1 MATRINHKSDFTSY
15 EQFTRYDKPVA
26 VPERVRI
33 TYFTETG
40 FPRCFVAERNG
51 DILKNCS
58 LSDDGMSLRVYVA
71 LSRQYIGTGPLKKII
86 TETVE
91 DANFPNGEKR
101 LDSVAES
108 NVILWSGNSD
118 NGLDTED
125 GAELVPFRYGY
136 SAYEL
141 AKIHGYEGT
150 EEEYALAPLLAI
162 NELEDYAKKDLSNIS
177 DTALRDKIHAQEDW
191 VVEYK
196 IDDDHSVS
204 FDADQDAG
212 QMVGTTAEDV
222 DKALYFSTTSPSFGS
237 AISPVSARIIYG
249 RESLSYV
256 AMFVGSD
263 DYVHK
268 IVWDEAGNLTK
279 QYAYSLDDFA
289 TKEEVESIDFA
300 GYLTSQGYKPTHVI
314 DLGRYENGAFG
325 IDDAWYCG
333 DVQGAIYNYLDG
345 KCNLLLK
352 GASNYNEPRMYT
364 IEGEERDGD
373 TRFTIRFKTSA
384 TRVHVISIDEDAYT
398 DEGERVVTQS
408 YIDLGNSGSGTITSS
423 KFSDTEYAEIT
434 NNH

>member
-108 NVILWSGNSD
+108 NVVLWSGNSD

-125 GAELVPFRYGY
+125 ESELLPFRYGY

-162 NELEDYAKKDLSNIS
+162 NELENYAKKDLSNV
-177 DTALRDKIHAQEDW
+177 DEAEFA
-191 VVEYK
+191 YK
-196 IDDDHSVS
+196 NVLPTSVWECRLDDDPETATPGIRDFWKMNMIELWEAANKQRRLLVKST
-204 FDADQDAG
+204 G
-212 QMVGTTAEDV
+212 IGTLV
-222 DKALYFSTTSPSFGS
+222 
-237 AISPVSARIIYG
+237 SPVSC
-249 RESLSYV
+249 SYV
-256 AMFVGSD
+256 ESPSGDRFVSAQIIFLGAD
-263 DYVHK
+263 DYVYR
-268 IVWDEAGNLTK
+268 VNFDEKGPILYQSYWSHTE
-279 QYAYSLDDFA
+279 FA
-289 TKEEVESIDFA
+289 TKKEMANITPV
-300 GYLTSQGYKPTHVI
+300 YVI
-314 DLGRYENGAFG
+314 DLGEYSSSEGFVFTDPLLSELA
-325 IDDAWYCG
+325 A
-333 DVQGAIYNYLDG
+333 AINAVSEG
-345 KCNLLLK
+345 KATLLLK
-352 GASNYNEPRMYT
+352 GSTPYGDPLFFSGVSVRIDAGIDYRLTFLMSNGRSYWISFEAGYPDSVQQGFT
-364 IEGEERDGD
+364 EGGD
-373 TRFTIRFKTSA
+373 
-384 TRVHVISIDEDAYT
+384 
-398 DEGERVVTQS
+398 
-408 YIDLGNSGSGTITSS
+408 SGTITSEAYTDN
-423 KFSDTEYAEIT
+423 KDYKEI
-434 NNH
+434 

>member
-108 NVILWSGNSD
+108 NVVLWSGNSD

-125 GAELVPFRYGY
+125 ESELLPFRYGY

-162 NELEDYAKKDLSNIS
+162 NELENYAKKDLSNVRLA
-177 DTALRDKIHAQEDW
+177 DFREKG
-191 VVEYK
+191 VYPVESFVYSV
-196 IDDDHSVS
+196 DNDHSVS
-204 FDADQDAG
+204 VGNKEAFAALLGSVSENLDSLLYAQSIASAAG
-212 QMVGTTAEDV
+212 DLG
-222 DKALYFSTTSPSFGS
+222 LS
-237 AISPVSARIIYG
+237 AAAVSLIG
-249 RESLSYV
+249 NDPLSYSV
-256 AMFVGSD
+256 TFVGNDSYWHELRVD
-263 DYVHK
+263 GSGA
-268 IVWDEAGNLTK
+268 ITR
-279 QYAYSLDDFA
+279 QYAYRLDDMA
-289 TKEEVESIDFA
+289 TKDW
-300 GYLTSQGYKPTHVI
+300 LTSQGYKPTHVI
-314 DLGRYENGAFG
+314 DLGRYENGSFG
-325 IDDAWYCG
+325 IDDAWYWG

-364 IEGEERDGD
+364 IEGVERDGD

-423 KFSDTEYAEIT
+423 KFSDTEYTEIT

>member
-51 DILKNCS
+51 NILKNCS

-91 DANFPNGEKR
+91 DANFPNGKKR

-108 NVILWSGNSD
+108 NVVLWSGNSD

-125 GAELVPFRYGY
+125 ESELLPFRYGY

-162 NELEDYAKKDLSNIS
+162 NELEDYAKKDLSNVRLA
-177 DTALRDKIHAQEDW
+177 DFREKG
-191 VVEYK
+191 VYPVESFVYSV
-196 IDDDHSVS
+196 DNDHSVS
-204 FDADQDAG
+204 VGNKEAFAALLGSVSENLDSLLYAQSIASSAG
-212 QMVGTTAEDV
+212 DLG
-222 DKALYFSTTSPSFGS
+222 LS
-237 AISPVSARIIYG
+237 AAAVSLIG
-249 RESLSYV
+249 NDPLSYSV
-256 AMFVGSD
+256 TFVGNDAYWHELRVDGSGA
-263 DYVHK
+263 
-268 IVWDEAGNLTK
+268 ITR
-279 QYAYSLDDFA
+279 QYAYRLDDMA
-289 TKEEVESIDFA
+289 TKDW
-300 GYLTSQGYKPTHVI
+300 LTSQGYKPTHVI
-314 DLGRYENGAFG
+314 DLGRYENGSFG
-325 IDDAWYCG
+325 IDDAWYWG

-352 GASNYNEPRMYT
+352 GANNYNEPRMYT
-364 IEGEERDGD
+364 IEGVERDGD

-423 KFSDTEYAEIT
+423 KFSDTEYTEIT

>member
-15 EQFTRYDKPVA
+15 EQFTRYDKLVA

-108 NVILWSGNSD
+108 NVVLWSGNSD

-125 GAELVPFRYGY
+125 ESELLPFRYGY

-162 NELEDYAKKDLSNIS
+162 NELENYAKKDLSNV
-177 DTALRDKIHAQEDW
+177 DEAEFA
-191 VVEYK
+191 YK
-196 IDDDHSVS
+196 NVLPTSVWECRLDDDPETATPGIRDFWKMNMIELWEAANKQRRLLVKST
-204 FDADQDAG
+204 G
-212 QMVGTTAEDV
+212 IGTLV
-222 DKALYFSTTSPSFGS
+222 
-237 AISPVSARIIYG
+237 SPVSC
-249 RESLSYV
+249 SYV
-256 AMFVGSD
+256 ESPSGDRFVSAQIIFLGAD
-263 DYVHK
+263 DYVYR
-268 IVWDEAGNLTK
+268 VNFDEKGSILYQSYWSHTE
-279 QYAYSLDDFA
+279 FA
-289 TKEEVESIDFA
+289 TKKEMANITPV
-300 GYLTSQGYKPTHVI
+300 YVI
-314 DLGRYENGAFG
+314 DLGEYSSSEGFVFTDPLLSELA
-325 IDDAWYCG
+325 A
-333 DVQGAIYNYLDG
+333 AINAVSEG
-345 KCNLLLK
+345 KATLLLK
-352 GASNYNEPRMYT
+352 GSTPYGDPLFFSGVSVRIDAGIDYRLTFLMSNGRSYWISFEAGYPDSVQQGFT
-364 IEGEERDGD
+364 EGGD
-373 TRFTIRFKTSA
+373 
-384 TRVHVISIDEDAYT
+384 
-398 DEGERVVTQS
+398 
-408 YIDLGNSGSGTITSS
+408 SGTITSEAYTDN
-423 KFSDTEYAEIT
+423 KDYKEI
-434 NNH
+434 

>member
-40 FPRCFVAERNG
+40 FPRCFMAERNG

-108 NVILWSGNSD
+108 NVVLWSGNSD

-125 GAELVPFRYGY
+125 ESELLPFRYGY

-162 NELEDYAKKDLSNIS
+162 NELEDYAKKDLSNVRLA
-177 DTALRDKIHAQEDW
+177 DFREKG
-191 VVEYK
+191 VYPVESFVYSV
-196 IDDDHSVS
+196 DNDHSVS
-204 FDADQDAG
+204 VGNKEAFAALLGSVSENLDSLLYAQSIASSAG
-212 QMVGTTAEDV
+212 DLG
-222 DKALYFSTTSPSFGS
+222 LS
-237 AISPVSARIIYG
+237 AAAVSLIG
-249 RESLSYV
+249 NDPLSYSV
-256 AMFVGSD
+256 TFVGNDAYWHELRVDGSGA
-263 DYVHK
+263 
-268 IVWDEAGNLTK
+268 ITR
-279 QYAYSLDDFA
+279 QYAYRLDDMA
-289 TKEEVESIDFA
+289 TKDW
-300 GYLTSQGYKPTHVI
+300 LTSQGYKPTRVV
-314 DLGRYENGAFG
+314 DLGEYSSSEGFYFNEPLLAEL
-325 IDDAWYCG
+325 AA
-333 DVQGAIYNYLDG
+333 AINAVSEG
-345 KCNLLLK
+345 KASLLLK
-352 GASNYNEPRMYT
+352 ATTSNRVPLAFTGASVR
-364 IEGEERDGD
+364 IEDGVDYRLTFLFDNGRSYSISFEAGYPD
-373 TRFTIRFKTSA
+373 T
-384 TRVHVISIDEDAYT
+384 
-398 DEGERVVTQS
+398 VTQ
-408 YIDLGNSGSGTITSS
+408 GFVQSGTITSETYT
-423 KFSDTEYAEIT
+423 DTTDYKEI
-434 NNH
+434 

>member
-15 EQFTRYDKPVA
+15 EQFPRYDKPVA

-108 NVILWSGNSD
+108 NVVLWSGNSD

-125 GAELVPFRYGY
+125 ESELLPFRYGY

-162 NELEDYAKKDLSNIS
+162 NELENYAKKDLSNV
-177 DTALRDKIHAQEDW
+177 DEAEFA
-191 VVEYK
+191 YK
-196 IDDDHSVS
+196 NVLPTSVWECRLDDDPETATPGIRDFWKMNMIELWEAANKQRRLLVKST
-204 FDADQDAG
+204 G
-212 QMVGTTAEDV
+212 IGTLV
-222 DKALYFSTTSPSFGS
+222 
-237 AISPVSARIIYG
+237 SPVSC
-249 RESLSYV
+249 SYV
-256 AMFVGSD
+256 ESPSGDRFVSAQIIFLGAD
-263 DYVHK
+263 DYVYR
-268 IVWDEAGNLTK
+268 VNFDEKGSILYQSYWSHTE
-279 QYAYSLDDFA
+279 FA
-289 TKEEVESIDFA
+289 TKKEMANITPV
-300 GYLTSQGYKPTHVI
+300 YVI
-314 DLGRYENGAFG
+314 DLGEYSSSEGFVFTDPLLSELA
-325 IDDAWYCG
+325 A
-333 DVQGAIYNYLDG
+333 AINAVSEG
-345 KCNLLLK
+345 KATLLLK
-352 GASNYNEPRMYT
+352 GSTPYGDPLFFSGVSVRIDAGIDYRLTFLMSNGRSYWISFEAGYPDSVQQGFT
-364 IEGEERDGD
+364 EGGD
-373 TRFTIRFKTSA
+373 
-384 TRVHVISIDEDAYT
+384 
-398 DEGERVVTQS
+398 
-408 YIDLGNSGSGTITSS
+408 SGTITSEAYTDN
-423 KFSDTEYAEIT
+423 KDYKEI
-434 NNH
+434 

>member
-58 LSDDGMSLRVYVA
+58 LSDDGMSMRVYVA

-108 NVILWSGNSD
+108 NVVLWSGNSD

-125 GAELVPFRYGY
+125 ESELLPFRYGY

-162 NELEDYAKKDLSNIS
+162 NELENYAKKDLSNV
-177 DTALRDKIHAQEDW
+177 DEAEFA
-191 VVEYK
+191 YK
-196 IDDDHSVS
+196 NVLPTSVWECRLDDDPETATPGIRDFWKMNMIELWEAANKQRRLLVKST
-204 FDADQDAG
+204 G
-212 QMVGTTAEDV
+212 IGTLV
-222 DKALYFSTTSPSFGS
+222 
-237 AISPVSARIIYG
+237 SPVSC
-249 RESLSYV
+249 SYV
-256 AMFVGSD
+256 ESPSGDRFVSAQIIFLGAD
-263 DYVHK
+263 DYVYR
-268 IVWDEAGNLTK
+268 VNFDEKGSILYQSYWSHTE
-279 QYAYSLDDFA
+279 FA
-289 TKEEVESIDFA
+289 TKKEMANITPV
-300 GYLTSQGYKPTHVI
+300 YVI
-314 DLGRYENGAFG
+314 DLGEYSSSEGFVFTDPLLSELA
-325 IDDAWYCG
+325 A
-333 DVQGAIYNYLDG
+333 AINAVSEG
-345 KCNLLLK
+345 KATLLLK
-352 GASNYNEPRMYT
+352 GSTPYGDPLFFSGVSVRIDAGIDYRLTFLMSNGRSYWISFEAGYPDSVQQGFT
-364 IEGEERDGD
+364 EGGD
-373 TRFTIRFKTSA
+373 
-384 TRVHVISIDEDAYT
+384 
-398 DEGERVVTQS
+398 
-408 YIDLGNSGSGTITSS
+408 SGTITSEAYTDN
-423 KFSDTEYAEIT
+423 KDYKEI
-434 NNH
+434 

>member
-108 NVILWSGNSD
+108 NVVLWSGNSD

-125 GAELVPFRYGY
+125 ESELLPFRYGY

-162 NELEDYAKKDLSNIS
+162 NELENYAKKDLSNV
-177 DTALRDKIHAQEDW
+177 DEAEFA
-191 VVEYK
+191 YK
-196 IDDDHSVS
+196 NVLPTSVWECRLDDDPETATPGIRDFWKMNMIELWEAANKQRRLLVKST
-204 FDADQDAG
+204 G
-212 QMVGTTAEDV
+212 IGTLV
-222 DKALYFSTTSPSFGS
+222 
-237 AISPVSARIIYG
+237 SPVSC
-249 RESLSYV
+249 SYV
-256 AMFVGSD
+256 ESPSGDRFVSAQIIFLGAD
-263 DYVHK
+263 DYVYR
-268 IVWDEAGNLTK
+268 VNFDEKGSILYQSYWSHTE
-279 QYAYSLDDFA
+279 FA
-289 TKEEVESIDFA
+289 TKKEMANITPV
-300 GYLTSQGYKPTHVI
+300 YVI
-314 DLGRYENGAFG
+314 DLGEYSSSEGFVFTDPLLSELA
-325 IDDAWYCG
+325 A
-333 DVQGAIYNYLDG
+333 AINAVSEG
-345 KCNLLLK
+345 KATLLLK
-352 GASNYNEPRMYT
+352 GSTPYGDPLFFSGVSVRIDAGINYRLTFLMSNGRSYWISFEAGYPDSVQQGFT
-364 IEGEERDGD
+364 EGGD
-373 TRFTIRFKTSA
+373 
-384 TRVHVISIDEDAYT
+384 
-398 DEGERVVTQS
+398 
-408 YIDLGNSGSGTITSS
+408 SGTITSEAYTDN
-423 KFSDTEYAEIT
+423 KDYKEI
-434 NNH
+434 

>member
-1 MATRINHKSDFTSY
+1 MAITKEELTSI
-15 EQFTRYDKPVA
+15 VNS
-26 VPERVRI
+26 V
-33 TYFTETG
+33 
-40 FPRCFVAERNG
+40 
-51 DILKNCS
+51 
-58 LSDDGMSLRVYVA
+58 LS
-71 LSRQYIGTGPLKKII
+71 
-86 TETVE
+86 
-91 DANFPNGEKR
+91 
-101 LDSVAES
+101 
-108 NVILWSGNSD
+108 
-118 NGLDTED
+118 
-125 GAELVPFRYGY
+125 
-136 SAYEL
+136 
-141 AKIHGYEGT
+141 
-150 EEEYALAPLLAI
+150 ALATNSKTIDQLTSITDLGDDDFFEVNGGKKVSYGLI
-162 NELEDYAKKDLSNIS
+162 SELQKDYTNENFAKKDLSNVS
-177 DTALRDKIHAQEDW
+177 DTALRNKIQALEDC

-196 IDDDHSVS
+196 IDADHSVS

-212 QMVGTTAEDV
+212 TMVGVTAEDG

-237 AISPVSARIIYG
+237 AISPVSAKIVYG

-314 DLGRYENGAFG
+314 DLGRYENGSFG
-325 IDDAWYCG
+325 IDDAWYWG
-333 DVQGAIYNYLDG
+333 NVQGVIYNYLDG

-364 IEGEERDGD
+364 IEGVERNGD
-373 TRFTIRFKTSA
+373 TRFTIRLKTSA

-423 KFSDTEYAEIT
+423 KFSDTEYTEIT

>member
-108 NVILWSGNSD
+108 NVVLWSGNSD

-125 GAELVPFRYGY
+125 ESELLPFRYGY

-162 NELEDYAKKDLSNIS
+162 NELENYAKKDLSNV
-177 DTALRDKIHAQEDW
+177 DEAEFA
-191 VVEYK
+191 YK
-196 IDDDHSVS
+196 NVLPTSVWECRLDDDPETATPGIRDFWKMNMIELWEAANKQRRLLVKST
-204 FDADQDAG
+204 G
-212 QMVGTTAEDV
+212 IGTLV
-222 DKALYFSTTSPSFGS
+222 
-237 AISPVSARIIYG
+237 SPVSC
-249 RESLSYV
+249 SYV
-256 AMFVGSD
+256 ESPSGDRFVSAQIIFLGAD
-263 DYVHK
+263 DYVYR
-268 IVWDEAGNLTK
+268 VNFDEKGSILYQSYWSHTE
-279 QYAYSLDDFA
+279 FA
-289 TKEEVESIDFA
+289 TKKEMANITPV
-300 GYLTSQGYKPTHVI
+300 YVI
-314 DLGRYENGAFG
+314 DLGEYSSSEGFVFTDPLLSELA
-325 IDDAWYCG
+325 A
-333 DVQGAIYNYLDG
+333 AINAVSEG
-345 KCNLLLK
+345 KATLLLK
-352 GASNYNEPRMYT
+352 GSTPYGDPLFFSGVSVRIDAGIDYRLTFLMSNGRSYWISFEAGYPDSVQQGFT
-364 IEGEERDGD
+364 EGG
-373 TRFTIRFKTSA
+373 
-384 TRVHVISIDEDAYT
+384 
-398 DEGERVVTQS
+398 
-408 YIDLGNSGSGTITSS
+408 GSGTITSEAYTDN
-423 KFSDTEYAEIT
+423 KDYKEI
-434 NNH
+434 

>member
-125 GAELVPFRYGY
+125 GAELLPFRYGY

-162 NELEDYAKKDLSNIS
+162 NELEDYAKKDLSNV
-177 DTALRDKIHAQEDW
+177 DEAEFA
-191 VVEYK
+191 YK
-196 IDDDHSVS
+196 NVLPTSVWECRLDDDPETATPGIRDFWKMNMIELWEAANKQRRRLVKST
-204 FDADQDAG
+204 G
-212 QMVGTTAEDV
+212 IGTLV
-222 DKALYFSTTSPSFGS
+222 
-237 AISPVSARIIYG
+237 SPVSC
-249 RESLSYV
+249 SYV
-256 AMFVGSD
+256 ESPSGDRFVSAQIIFLGAD
-263 DYVHK
+263 DYVYR
-268 IVWDEAGNLTK
+268 VNFDEKGSILYQSYWSHTE
-279 QYAYSLDDFA
+279 FA
-289 TKEEVESIDFA
+289 TKKEMANITPV
-300 GYLTSQGYKPTHVI
+300 YVI
-314 DLGRYENGAFG
+314 DLGEYSSSEGFVFTDPLLSELA
-325 IDDAWYCG
+325 A
-333 DVQGAIYNYLDG
+333 AINAVSEG
-345 KCNLLLK
+345 KATLLLK
-352 GASNYNEPRMYT
+352 GSTPYGDPLFFSGVSVRIDAGIDYRLTFLMSNGRSYWISFEAGYPDSVQQGFT
-364 IEGEERDGD
+364 EGG
-373 TRFTIRFKTSA
+373 
-384 TRVHVISIDEDAYT
+384 
-398 DEGERVVTQS
+398 
-408 YIDLGNSGSGTITSS
+408 GSGTITSEVYTDN
-423 KFSDTEYAEIT
+423 KDYKEI
-434 NNH
+434 

>member
-125 GAELVPFRYGY
+125 GAELLPFRYGY

-141 AKIHGYEGT
+141 AKIHGNGRGICT
-150 EEEYALAPLLAI
+150 RSA
-162 NELEDYAKKDLSNIS
+162 
-177 DTALRDKIHAQEDW
+177 
-191 VVEYK
+191 
-196 IDDDHSVS
+196 
-204 FDADQDAG
+204 
-212 QMVGTTAEDV
+212 VG
-222 DKALYFSTTSPSFGS
+222 
-237 AISPVSARIIYG
+237 
-249 RESLSYV
+249 
-256 AMFVGSD
+256 
-263 DYVHK
+263 H
-268 IVWDEAGNLTK
+268 
-279 QYAYSLDDFA
+279 Q
-289 TKEEVESIDFA
+289 
-300 GYLTSQGYKPTHVI
+300 
-314 DLGRYENGAFG
+314 
-325 IDDAWYCG
+325 
-333 DVQGAIYNYLDG
+333 
-345 KCNLLLK
+345 
-352 GASNYNEPRMYT
+352 
-364 IEGEERDGD
+364 
-373 TRFTIRFKTSA
+373 
-384 TRVHVISIDEDAYT
+384 
-398 DEGERVVTQS
+398 
-408 YIDLGNSGSGTITSS
+408 
-423 KFSDTEYAEIT
+423 
-434 NNH
+434 

>member
-108 NVILWSGNSD
+108 NVVLWSGNSD

-125 GAELVPFRYGY
+125 ESELLPFRYGY

-162 NELEDYAKKDLSNIS
+162 NELENYAKKDLSNVRLA
-177 DTALRDKIHAQEDW
+177 DFREKG
-191 VVEYK
+191 VYPVESFVYSV
-196 IDDDHSVS
+196 DNDHSVS
-204 FDADQDAG
+204 VGNKEAFAALLGSVSENLDSLLYAQSIASAAG
-212 QMVGTTAEDV
+212 DLG
-222 DKALYFSTTSPSFGS
+222 LS
-237 AISPVSARIIYG
+237 AAAVSLIG
-249 RESLSYV
+249 NDPLSYSV
-256 AMFVGSD
+256 TFVGNDSYWHELRVD
-263 DYVHK
+263 GSGA
-268 IVWDEAGNLTK
+268 ITR
-279 QYAYSLDDFA
+279 QYAYRLDDMA
-289 TKEEVESIDFA
+289 TKDW
-300 GYLTSQGYKPTHVI
+300 LTSQGYKPTHVI

-325 IDDAWYCG
+325 IDDAWYWG

-364 IEGEERDGD
+364 IEGVERDGD

-423 KFSDTEYAEIT
+423 KFSDTEYTEIT

>member
-108 NVILWSGNSD
+108 NVVLWSGNSD

-125 GAELVPFRYGY
+125 ESELLPFRYGY

-162 NELEDYAKKDLSNIS
+162 NELENYAKKDLSNV
-177 DTALRDKIHAQEDW
+177 DEAEFA
-191 VVEYK
+191 YK
-196 IDDDHSVS
+196 NVLPTSVWECRLDDDPETATPGIRDFWKMNMIELWEAANKQRRLLVKST
-204 FDADQDAG
+204 G
-212 QMVGTTAEDV
+212 IGTLV
-222 DKALYFSTTSPSFGS
+222 
-237 AISPVSARIIYG
+237 SPVSC
-249 RESLSYV
+249 SYV
-256 AMFVGSD
+256 ESPSGDRFVSAQIIFLGAD
-263 DYVHK
+263 DYVYR
-268 IVWDEAGNLTK
+268 VNFDEKGSILYQSYWSHTE
-279 QYAYSLDDFA
+279 FA
-289 TKEEVESIDFA
+289 TKKEMANITPV
-300 GYLTSQGYKPTHVI
+300 YVI
-314 DLGRYENGAFG
+314 DLGEYSSSEGFVFTDPLLSELA
-325 IDDAWYCG
+325 A
-333 DVQGAIYNYLDG
+333 AINAVSEG
-345 KCNLLLK
+345 KATLLLK
-352 GASNYNEPRMYT
+352 GSTPYGDPLFFSGVSVRIDAGIDYRLTFLMSNGRSYWISFEAGYPDSVQQGFT
-364 IEGEERDGD
+364 EGGD
-373 TRFTIRFKTSA
+373 
-384 TRVHVISIDEDAYT
+384 
-398 DEGERVVTQS
+398 
-408 YIDLGNSGSGTITSS
+408 SGTITSEAYTDN
-423 KFSDTEYAEIT
+423 KDYKEI
-434 NNH
+434 

>member
-108 NVILWSGNSD
+108 NVVLWSGNSD

-125 GAELVPFRYGY
+125 ESELLPFRYGY

-162 NELEDYAKKDLSNIS
+162 NELENYAKKDLSNV
-177 DTALRDKIHAQEDW
+177 DEAEFA
-191 VVEYK
+191 YK
-196 IDDDHSVS
+196 NVLPTSVWECRLDDDPETATPGIRDFWKMNMIELWEAANKQRRLLVKST
-204 FDADQDAG
+204 G
-212 QMVGTTAEDV
+212 IGTLV
-222 DKALYFSTTSPSFGS
+222 
-237 AISPVSARIIYG
+237 SPVSC
-249 RESLSYV
+249 SYV
-256 AMFVGSD
+256 ESPSGDRFVSAQIIFLGAD
-263 DYVHK
+263 DYVYR
-268 IVWDEAGNLTK
+268 VNFDEKGSILYQSYWSHTE
-279 QYAYSLDDFA
+279 FA
-289 TKEEVESIDFA
+289 TKKEMANITPV
-300 GYLTSQGYKPTHVI
+300 YVI
-314 DLGRYENGAFG
+314 DLGEYSSSEGFDFTDPLLSELAAAMNA
-325 IDDAWYCG
+325 
-333 DVQGAIYNYLDG
+333 VSEG
-345 KCNLLLK
+345 KATLLLK
-352 GASNYNEPRMYT
+352 GSTPYGDPLFFTGVSVRIDAGIDYRLTFLMSNGRSYWISFEAGYPDSVQQGFT
-364 IEGEERDGD
+364 EGG
-373 TRFTIRFKTSA
+373 
-384 TRVHVISIDEDAYT
+384 
-398 DEGERVVTQS
+398 
-408 YIDLGNSGSGTITSS
+408 GSGTITSEAYTDN
-423 KFSDTEYAEIT
+423 KDYKEI
-434 NNH
+434 

>member
-101 LDSVAES
+101 QDSVAES
-108 NVILWSGNSD
+108 NVVLWSGNSD

-125 GAELVPFRYGY
+125 ESELLPFRYGY

-162 NELEDYAKKDLSNIS
+162 NELENYAKKDLSNV
-177 DTALRDKIHAQEDW
+177 DEAEFA
-191 VVEYK
+191 YK
-196 IDDDHSVS
+196 NVLPTSVWECRLDDDPETATPGIRDFWKMNMIELWEAANKQRRLLVKST
-204 FDADQDAG
+204 G
-212 QMVGTTAEDV
+212 IGTLV
-222 DKALYFSTTSPSFGS
+222 
-237 AISPVSARIIYG
+237 SPVSC
-249 RESLSYV
+249 SYV
-256 AMFVGSD
+256 ESPSGDRFVSAQIIFLGAD
-263 DYVHK
+263 DYVYR
-268 IVWDEAGNLTK
+268 VNFDEKGSILYQSYWSHTE
-279 QYAYSLDDFA
+279 FA
-289 TKEEVESIDFA
+289 TKKEMANITPV
-300 GYLTSQGYKPTHVI
+300 YVI
-314 DLGRYENGAFG
+314 DLGEYSSSEGFVFTDPLLSELA
-325 IDDAWYCG
+325 A
-333 DVQGAIYNYLDG
+333 AINAVSEG
-345 KCNLLLK
+345 KATLLLK
-352 GASNYNEPRMYT
+352 GSTPYGDPLFFSGVSVRIDAGIDYRLTFLMSNGRSYWISFEAGYPDSVQQGFT
-364 IEGEERDGD
+364 EGGD
-373 TRFTIRFKTSA
+373 
-384 TRVHVISIDEDAYT
+384 
-398 DEGERVVTQS
+398 
-408 YIDLGNSGSGTITSS
+408 SGTITSEAYTDN
-423 KFSDTEYAEIT
+423 KDYKEI
-434 NNH
+434 

>member
-108 NVILWSGNSD
+108 NVVLWSGNSD

-125 GAELVPFRYGY
+125 ESELLPFRYGY

-162 NELEDYAKKDLSNIS
+162 NELENYAKKDLSNV
-177 DTALRDKIHAQEDW
+177 DEAEFA
-191 VVEYK
+191 YK
-196 IDDDHSVS
+196 NVLPTSVWECRLDDDPETATPGIRDFWKMNMIELWEAANKQRRLLVKST
-204 FDADQDAG
+204 G
-212 QMVGTTAEDV
+212 IGTLV
-222 DKALYFSTTSPSFGS
+222 
-237 AISPVSARIIYG
+237 SPVSC
-249 RESLSYV
+249 SYV
-256 AMFVGSD
+256 ESPSGDRFVSAQIIFLGAD
-263 DYVHK
+263 DYVYR
-268 IVWDEAGNLTK
+268 VNFDEKGSILYQSYWSHTE
-279 QYAYSLDDFA
+279 FA
-289 TKEEVESIDFA
+289 TKKEMANITPV
-300 GYLTSQGYKPTHVI
+300 YVI
-314 DLGRYENGAFG
+314 DLGEYSSSEGFVFTDPLLSELA
-325 IDDAWYCG
+325 A
-333 DVQGAIYNYLDG
+333 AINAVSEG
-345 KCNLLLK
+345 KATLLLK
-352 GASNYNEPRMYT
+352 GSSPYGDPLFFSGVSVRIDAGIDYRLTFLMSNGRSYWISFEAGYPDSVQQGFT
-364 IEGEERDGD
+364 EGG
-373 TRFTIRFKTSA
+373 
-384 TRVHVISIDEDAYT
+384 
-398 DEGERVVTQS
+398 
-408 YIDLGNSGSGTITSS
+408 GSGTITSEAYTDN
-423 KFSDTEYAEIT
+423 KDYKEI
-434 NNH
+434 

>member
-108 NVILWSGNSD
+108 NVVLWSGNSD

-125 GAELVPFRYGY
+125 ESELLPFRYGY

-162 NELEDYAKKDLSNIS
+162 NELENYAKKDLSNV
-177 DTALRDKIHAQEDW
+177 DEAEFA
-191 VVEYK
+191 YK
-196 IDDDHSVS
+196 NVLPTSVWECRLDDDPETATPGIRDFWKMNMIELWEAANKQRRLLVKST
-204 FDADQDAG
+204 G
-212 QMVGTTAEDV
+212 IGTLV
-222 DKALYFSTTSPSFGS
+222 
-237 AISPVSARIIYG
+237 SPVSC
-249 RESLSYV
+249 SYV
-256 AMFVGSD
+256 ESPSGDRFVSAQIIFLGAD
-263 DYVHK
+263 DYVYR
-268 IVWDEAGNLTK
+268 VNFDEKGSILYQSYWSHTE
-279 QYAYSLDDFA
+279 FA
-289 TKEEVESIDFA
+289 TKKEMANITPV
-300 GYLTSQGYKPTHVI
+300 YVI
-314 DLGRYENGAFG
+314 DLGEYSSSEGFVFTDPLLSELA
-325 IDDAWYCG
+325 A
-333 DVQGAIYNYLDG
+333 AINAVSEG
-345 KCNLLLK
+345 KATLLLK
-352 GASNYNEPRMYT
+352 GSTPYGDPLFFSGVSVRIDAGIDYRLTFLMSNGRSYWISFEAGYPDSVQQGFT
-364 IEGEERDGD
+364 EGGD
-373 TRFTIRFKTSA
+373 
-384 TRVHVISIDEDAYT
+384 
-398 DEGERVVTQS
+398 
-408 YIDLGNSGSGTITSS
+408 SGTITSEAYTDN
-423 KFSDTEYAEIT
+423 KDYKE
-434 NNH
+434 N

>member
-108 NVILWSGNSD
+108 NVVLWSGNSD

-125 GAELVPFRYGY
+125 ESELLPFRYGY

-162 NELEDYAKKDLSNIS
+162 NELENYAKKDLSNV
-177 DTALRDKIHAQEDW
+177 DEAEFA
-191 VVEYK
+191 YK
-196 IDDDHSVS
+196 NVLPTSVWECRLDDDPETATPGIRDFWKMNMIELWEAANKQRRLLVKST
-204 FDADQDAG
+204 G
-212 QMVGTTAEDV
+212 IGTLV
-222 DKALYFSTTSPSFGS
+222 
-237 AISPVSARIIYG
+237 SPVSC
-249 RESLSYV
+249 SYV
-256 AMFVGSD
+256 ESPSGDRFVSAQIIFLGAD
-263 DYVHK
+263 DYVYR
-268 IVWDEAGNLTK
+268 VNFDEKGSILYQSYWSHTE
-279 QYAYSLDDFA
+279 FA
-289 TKEEVESIDFA
+289 TKKEMANITPV
-300 GYLTSQGYKPTHVI
+300 YVI
-314 DLGRYENGAFG
+314 DLGEYSSSEGFVFTDPLLSELA
-325 IDDAWYCG
+325 A
-333 DVQGAIYNYLDG
+333 AINAVSEG
-345 KCNLLLK
+345 KATLLLK
-352 GASNYNEPRMYT
+352 GSTPYGDPLFFSGVSVRIDAGIDYRLTFLMSNGRSYWISFEAGYPDSVQQGFT
-364 IEGEERDGD
+364 EGGD
-373 TRFTIRFKTSA
+373 
-384 TRVHVISIDEDAYT
+384 
-398 DEGERVVTQS
+398 
-408 YIDLGNSGSGTITSS
+408 SGTITSEAYTDN
-423 KFSDTEYAEIT
+423 KDYKEIKT
-434 NNH
+434 NQ

>member
-125 GAELVPFRYGY
+125 GAELLPFRYGY

-162 NELEDYAKKDLSNIS
+162 NELEDYAKKDLSNV
-177 DTALRDKIHAQEDW
+177 DEAEFA
-191 VVEYK
+191 YK
-196 IDDDHSVS
+196 NVLPTSVWECRLDDDPETATPGIRDFWKMNMIELWEAANKQRRLLVKSM
-204 FDADQDAG
+204 G
-212 QMVGTTAEDV
+212 IGTLV
-222 DKALYFSTTSPSFGS
+222 
-237 AISPVSARIIYG
+237 SPVSC
-249 RESLSYV
+249 SYV
-256 AMFVGSD
+256 ESPSGDRFVSAQIIFLGAD
-263 DYVHK
+263 DYVYR
-268 IVWDEAGNLTK
+268 VNFDEKGSILYQSYWSHTE
-279 QYAYSLDDFA
+279 FA
-289 TKEEVESIDFA
+289 TKKEMANITPV
-300 GYLTSQGYKPTHVI
+300 YVI
-314 DLGRYENGAFG
+314 DLGEYSSSEGFVFTDPLLSELA
-325 IDDAWYCG
+325 A
-333 DVQGAIYNYLDG
+333 AINAVSEG
-345 KCNLLLK
+345 KATLLLK
-352 GASNYNEPRMYT
+352 GSTPYGDPLFFSGVSVRIDAGIDYRLTFLMSNGRSYWISFEAGYPDSVQQGFT
-364 IEGEERDGD
+364 EGG
-373 TRFTIRFKTSA
+373 
-384 TRVHVISIDEDAYT
+384 
-398 DEGERVVTQS
+398 
-408 YIDLGNSGSGTITSS
+408 GSGTITSEVYTDN
-423 KFSDTEYAEIT
+423 KDYKEI
-434 NNH
+434 

>member
-1 MATRINHKSDFTSY
+1 MATRINHKSDFPSY

-108 NVILWSGNSD
+108 NVVLWSGNSD

-125 GAELVPFRYGY
+125 ESELLPFRYGY

-162 NELEDYAKKDLSNIS
+162 NELENYAKKDLSNV
-177 DTALRDKIHAQEDW
+177 DEAEFA
-191 VVEYK
+191 YK
-196 IDDDHSVS
+196 NVLPTSVWECRLDDDPETATPGIRDFWKMNMIELWEAANKQRRLLVKST
-204 FDADQDAG
+204 G
-212 QMVGTTAEDV
+212 IGTLV
-222 DKALYFSTTSPSFGS
+222 
-237 AISPVSARIIYG
+237 SPVSC
-249 RESLSYV
+249 SYV
-256 AMFVGSD
+256 ESPSGDRFVSAQIIFLGAD
-263 DYVHK
+263 DYVYR
-268 IVWDEAGNLTK
+268 VNFDEKGSILYQSYWSHTE
-279 QYAYSLDDFA
+279 FA
-289 TKEEVESIDFA
+289 TKKEMANITPV
-300 GYLTSQGYKPTHVI
+300 YVI
-314 DLGRYENGAFG
+314 DLGEYSSSEGFVFTDPLLSELA
-325 IDDAWYCG
+325 A
-333 DVQGAIYNYLDG
+333 AINAVSEG
-345 KCNLLLK
+345 KATLLLK
-352 GASNYNEPRMYT
+352 GSTPYGDPLFFSGVSVRIDAGIDYRLTFLMSNGRSYWISFEAGYPDSVQQGFT
-364 IEGEERDGD
+364 EGGD
-373 TRFTIRFKTSA
+373 
-384 TRVHVISIDEDAYT
+384 
-398 DEGERVVTQS
+398 
-408 YIDLGNSGSGTITSS
+408 SGTITSEAYTDN
-423 KFSDTEYAEIT
+423 KDYKEI
-434 NNH
+434 

>member
-108 NVILWSGNSD
+108 NVVLWSGNSD

-125 GAELVPFRYGY
+125 ESELLPFRYGY

-162 NELEDYAKKDLSNIS
+162 NELENYAKKDLSNV
-177 DTALRDKIHAQEDW
+177 DEAEFA
-191 VVEYK
+191 YK
-196 IDDDHSVS
+196 NVLPTSVWECRLDDDPETATPGIRDFWKMNMIELWEAANKQRRLLVKST
-204 FDADQDAG
+204 G
-212 QMVGTTAEDV
+212 IGTLV
-222 DKALYFSTTSPSFGS
+222 
-237 AISPVSARIIYG
+237 SPVSC
-249 RESLSYV
+249 SYV
-256 AMFVGSD
+256 ESPSGDRFVSAQIIFLGAD
-263 DYVHK
+263 DYVYR
-268 IVWDEAGNLTK
+268 VNFDEKGSILYQSYWSHTE
-279 QYAYSLDDFA
+279 FA
-289 TKEEVESIDFA
+289 TKKEMANITPV
-300 GYLTSQGYKPTHVI
+300 YVI
-314 DLGRYENGAFG
+314 DLVEYSSSEGFVFTDPLLSELA
-325 IDDAWYCG
+325 A
-333 DVQGAIYNYLDG
+333 AINAVSEG
-345 KCNLLLK
+345 KATLLLK
-352 GASNYNEPRMYT
+352 GSTPYGDPLFFSGVSVRIDAGIDYRLTFLMSNGRSYWISFEAGYPDSVQQGFT
-364 IEGEERDGD
+364 EGGD
-373 TRFTIRFKTSA
+373 
-384 TRVHVISIDEDAYT
+384 
-398 DEGERVVTQS
+398 
-408 YIDLGNSGSGTITSS
+408 SGTITSEAYTDN
-423 KFSDTEYAEIT
+423 KDYKEI
-434 NNH
+434 

>member
-108 NVILWSGNSD
+108 NVVLWSGNSD
-118 NGLDTED
+118 NSLDTED
-125 GAELVPFRYGY
+125 ESELLPFRYGY

-162 NELEDYAKKDLSNIS
+162 NELENYAKKDLSNV
-177 DTALRDKIHAQEDW
+177 DEAEFA
-191 VVEYK
+191 YK
-196 IDDDHSVS
+196 NVLPTSVWECRLDDDPETATPGIRDFWKMNMIELWEAANKQRRLLVKST
-204 FDADQDAG
+204 G
-212 QMVGTTAEDV
+212 IGTLV
-222 DKALYFSTTSPSFGS
+222 
-237 AISPVSARIIYG
+237 SPVSC
-249 RESLSYV
+249 SYV
-256 AMFVGSD
+256 ESPSGDRFVSAQIIFLGAD
-263 DYVHK
+263 DYVYR
-268 IVWDEAGNLTK
+268 VNFDEKGSILYQSYWSHTE
-279 QYAYSLDDFA
+279 FA
-289 TKEEVESIDFA
+289 TKKEMANITPV
-300 GYLTSQGYKPTHVI
+300 YVI
-314 DLGRYENGAFG
+314 DLGEYSSSEGFVFTDPLLSELA
-325 IDDAWYCG
+325 A
-333 DVQGAIYNYLDG
+333 AINAVSEG
-345 KCNLLLK
+345 KATLLLK
-352 GASNYNEPRMYT
+352 GSTPYGDPLFFSGVSVRIDAGIDYRLTFLMSNGRSYWISFEAGYPDSVQQGFT
-364 IEGEERDGD
+364 EGGD
-373 TRFTIRFKTSA
+373 
-384 TRVHVISIDEDAYT
+384 
-398 DEGERVVTQS
+398 
-408 YIDLGNSGSGTITSS
+408 SGTITSEAYTDN
-423 KFSDTEYAEIT
+423 KDYKEI
-434 NNH
+434 

>member
-108 NVILWSGNSD
+108 NVVLWSGNSD

-125 GAELVPFRYGY
+125 GAELLPFRYGY

-162 NELEDYAKKDLSNIS
+162 NELENYAKKDLSNVRLA
-177 DTALRDKIHAQEDW
+177 DFREKG
-191 VVEYK
+191 VYPVESFVYSV
-196 IDDDHSVS
+196 DNDHSVS
-204 FDADQDAG
+204 VGNKEAFAALLGSVSENLDSLLYAQSIASAAG
-212 QMVGTTAEDV
+212 DLG
-222 DKALYFSTTSPSFGS
+222 LS
-237 AISPVSARIIYG
+237 AAAVSLIG
-249 RESLSYV
+249 NDPLSYSV
-256 AMFVGSD
+256 TFVGNDSYWHELRVD
-263 DYVHK
+263 GSGA
-268 IVWDEAGNLTK
+268 ITR
-279 QYAYSLDDFA
+279 QYAYRLDDMA
-289 TKEEVESIDFA
+289 TKDW
-300 GYLTSQGYKPTHVI
+300 LTSQGYKPTHVI

-325 IDDAWYCG
+325 IDDAWYWG

-364 IEGEERDGD
+364 IEGVERDGD

-384 TRVHVISIDEDAYT
+384 TRVCEIRIDEDAYT

-423 KFSDTEYAEIT
+423 KFSDTEYTEIT

>member
-108 NVILWSGNSD
+108 NVVLWSGNSD

-125 GAELVPFRYGY
+125 ESELLPFRYGY

-162 NELEDYAKKDLSNIS
+162 NELENYAKKDLSNVRLA
-177 DTALRDKIHAQEDW
+177 DFREKG
-191 VVEYK
+191 VYPVESFVYSV
-196 IDDDHSVS
+196 DNDHSVS
-204 FDADQDAG
+204 VGNKEAFAALLGSVSENLDSLLYAQSIASAAG
-212 QMVGTTAEDV
+212 DLG
-222 DKALYFSTTSPSFGS
+222 LS
-237 AISPVSARIIYG
+237 AAAVSLIG
-249 RESLSYV
+249 NDPLSYSV
-256 AMFVGSD
+256 TFVGNDSYWHELRVD
-263 DYVHK
+263 GSGA
-268 IVWDEAGNLTK
+268 ITR
-279 QYAYSLDDFA
+279 QYAYRLDDMA
-289 TKEEVESIDFA
+289 TKDW
-300 GYLTSQGYKPTHVI
+300 LTSQGYKPTHVI
-314 DLGRYENGAFG
+314 DLGRYENGSFG
-325 IDDAWYCG
+325 IDDAWYWG

-364 IEGEERDGD
+364 IEGVERDGD

-384 TRVHVISIDEDAYT
+384 TRVHVISI
-398 DEGERVVTQS
+398 
-408 YIDLGNSGSGTITSS
+408 
-423 KFSDTEYAEIT
+423 
-434 NNH
+434 

>member
-108 NVILWSGNSD
+108 NVVLWSGNSD

-125 GAELVPFRYGY
+125 ESELLPFRYGY

-162 NELEDYAKKDLSNIS
+162 NELENYAKKDLSNV
-177 DTALRDKIHAQEDW
+177 DEAEFA
-191 VVEYK
+191 YK
-196 IDDDHSVS
+196 NVLPTSVWECRLDDDPETATPGIRDFWKMNMIELWEAANKQRRLLVKST
-204 FDADQDAG
+204 G
-212 QMVGTTAEDV
+212 IGTLV
-222 DKALYFSTTSPSFGS
+222 
-237 AISPVSARIIYG
+237 SPVSC
-249 RESLSYV
+249 SYV
-256 AMFVGSD
+256 ESPSGDRFVSAQIIFLGAD
-263 DYVHK
+263 DYVYR
-268 IVWDEAGNLTK
+268 VNFDEKGSILYQSYWSHTE
-279 QYAYSLDDFA
+279 FA
-289 TKEEVESIDFA
+289 TKKEMANITPV
-300 GYLTSQGYKPTHVI
+300 YVI
-314 DLGRYENGAFG
+314 DLGEYSSSEGFVFTDPLLSELAAEINA
-325 IDDAWYCG
+325 
-333 DVQGAIYNYLDG
+333 VSEG
-345 KCNLLLK
+345 KATLLLK
-352 GASNYNEPRMYT
+352 GSTPYGDPLFFSGVSVRIDAGIDYRLTFLMSNGRSYWISFEAGYPDSVQQGFT
-364 IEGEERDGD
+364 EGGD
-373 TRFTIRFKTSA
+373 
-384 TRVHVISIDEDAYT
+384 
-398 DEGERVVTQS
+398 
-408 YIDLGNSGSGTITSS
+408 SGTITSEAYTDN
-423 KFSDTEYAEIT
+423 KDYKEI
-434 NNH
+434 

>member
-40 FPRCFVAERNG
+40 FPRCFMAERNG

-108 NVILWSGNSD
+108 NVVLWSGNSD

-125 GAELVPFRYGY
+125 ESELLPFRYGY

-162 NELEDYAKKDLSNIS
+162 NELEDYAKKDLSNVRLA
-177 DTALRDKIHAQEDW
+177 DFREKG
-191 VVEYK
+191 VYPVESFVYSV
-196 IDDDHSVS
+196 DNDHSVS
-204 FDADQDAG
+204 VGNKEAFAALLGSVSENLDSLLYAQSIASSAG
-212 QMVGTTAEDV
+212 DLG
-222 DKALYFSTTSPSFGS
+222 LS
-237 AISPVSARIIYG
+237 AAAVSLIG
-249 RESLSYV
+249 NDPLSYSV
-256 AMFVGSD
+256 TFVGNDAYWHELRVDGSGA
-263 DYVHK
+263 
-268 IVWDEAGNLTK
+268 ITR
-279 QYAYSLDDFA
+279 QYAYRLDDMA
-289 TKEEVESIDFA
+289 TKDW
-300 GYLTSQGYKPTHVI
+300 LTSQGYKPTRVV
-314 DLGRYENGAFG
+314 DLGEYSSSEGFYFNEPLLAEL
-325 IDDAWYCG
+325 AA
-333 DVQGAIYNYLDG
+333 AINAVSEG
-345 KCNLLLK
+345 KASLLLK
-352 GASNYNEPRMYT
+352 ATTSNRVPLAFTGASVR
-364 IEGEERDGD
+364 IEDGVDYRLTFLFDNGRSYSISFEAGYPD
-373 TRFTIRFKTSA
+373 T
-384 TRVHVISIDEDAYT
+384 
-398 DEGERVVTQS
+398 VTQ
-408 YIDLGNSGSGTITSS
+408 GFVQSGTITSEAY
-423 KFSDTEYAEIT
+423 SDTTDYKEI
-434 NNH
+434 

>member
-108 NVILWSGNSD
+108 NVVLWSGNSD

-125 GAELVPFRYGY
+125 ESELLPFRYGY

-162 NELEDYAKKDLSNIS
+162 NELENYAKKDLSNVRLA
-177 DTALRDKIHAQEDW
+177 DFREKG
-191 VVEYK
+191 VYPVESFVYSV
-196 IDDDHSVS
+196 DNDHSVS
-204 FDADQDAG
+204 VGNKEAFAALLGSVSENLDSLLYAQSIASAAG
-212 QMVGTTAEDV
+212 DLG
-222 DKALYFSTTSPSFGS
+222 LS
-237 AISPVSARIIYG
+237 AAAVSLIG
-249 RESLSYV
+249 NDPLSYSV
-256 AMFVGSD
+256 TFVGNDSYWHELRVD
-263 DYVHK
+263 GSGA
-268 IVWDEAGNLTK
+268 ITR
-279 QYAYSLDDFA
+279 QYAYRLDDMA
-289 TKEEVESIDFA
+289 TKDW
-300 GYLTSQGYKPTHVI
+300 LTSQGYKPTHVI
-314 DLGRYENGAFG
+314 DLGRYENGSFG
-325 IDDAWYCG
+325 IDDAWYWG

-364 IEGEERDGD
+364 IEGVERDGD

>member
-125 GAELVPFRYGY
+125 GAELLPFRYGY

-162 NELEDYAKKDLSNIS
+162 NELEDYAKKDLSNV
-177 DTALRDKIHAQEDW
+177 DEAEFA
-191 VVEYK
+191 YK
-196 IDDDHSVS
+196 NVLPTSVWECRLDDDPETATPGIRDFWKMNMIELWEAANKQRRLLVKST
-204 FDADQDAG
+204 G
-212 QMVGTTAEDV
+212 IGTLV
-222 DKALYFSTTSPSFGS
+222 
-237 AISPVSARIIYG
+237 SPVSC
-249 RESLSYV
+249 SYV
-256 AMFVGSD
+256 ESPSGDRFVSAQIIFLGAD
-263 DYVHK
+263 DYVYRV
-268 IVWDEAGNLTK
+268 IFDEKGSILYQSYWSHTE
-279 QYAYSLDDFA
+279 FA
-289 TKEEVESIDFA
+289 TKKEMANITPV
-300 GYLTSQGYKPTHVI
+300 YVI
-314 DLGRYENGAFG
+314 DLGEYSSSEGFVFTDPLLSELA
-325 IDDAWYCG
+325 A
-333 DVQGAIYNYLDG
+333 AINAVSEG
-345 KCNLLLK
+345 KATLLLK
-352 GASNYNEPRMYT
+352 GSTPYGDPLFFSGVSVRIDAGIDYRLTFLMSNGRSYWISFEAGYPDSVQQGFT
-364 IEGEERDGD
+364 EGG
-373 TRFTIRFKTSA
+373 
-384 TRVHVISIDEDAYT
+384 
-398 DEGERVVTQS
+398 
-408 YIDLGNSGSGTITSS
+408 GSGTITSEVYTDN
-423 KFSDTEYAEIT
+423 KDYKEI
-434 NNH
+434 

>member
-125 GAELVPFRYGY
+125 GAELLPFRYGY

-162 NELEDYAKKDLSNIS
+162 NKLEDYAKKDLSNIS

-300 GYLTSQGYKPTHVI
+300 GYLTSQGYKPTRIV
-314 DLGRYENGAFG
+314 DMGKYSSSEGFVFTDPLLSELA
-325 IDDAWYCG
+325 A
-333 DVQGAIYNYLDG
+333 AINAVSEG
-345 KCNLLLK
+345 KATLLLK
-352 GASNYNEPRMYT
+352 GSTPYGDPLFFSGVSVRIDAGIDYRLTFLMSNGRSYWISFEAGYPDSVQQGFT
-364 IEGEERDGD
+364 EGG
-373 TRFTIRFKTSA
+373 
-384 TRVHVISIDEDAYT
+384 
-398 DEGERVVTQS
+398 
-408 YIDLGNSGSGTITSS
+408 GSGTITSEVYTDN
-423 KFSDTEYAEIT
+423 KDYKEI
-434 NNH
+434 